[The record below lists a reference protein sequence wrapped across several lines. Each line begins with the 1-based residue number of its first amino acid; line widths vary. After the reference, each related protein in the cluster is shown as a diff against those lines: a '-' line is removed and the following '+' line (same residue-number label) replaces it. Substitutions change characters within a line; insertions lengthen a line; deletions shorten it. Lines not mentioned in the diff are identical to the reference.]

1 MCNTHIHK
9 YRCVWHKYTHTSMC
23 GSNLCDTH
31 IHTYRDI
38 HAQSRHIH
46 TQTKTNTPVIRARAA
61 AKARAFVLVAALFLD
76 FAARQNKR
84 HIHISTYPQ
93 THTDTQI
100 NTQHTFDWSEGG
112 CDSERAC
119 PCRRAVPWFR
129 RARPKKKTYTLI
141 HTHIY
146 ICPTHLLL
154 ERERLREQERL
165 SLSPRRSLISP
176 RVQKNKSYTHIH
188 IYTYT
193 QHTFCWSA
201 SGCESESACPCRRAV
216 PWFRHPFLSPYPA
229 PHQSTGPAAS
239 WPIFFFLGDDQRID
253 LGILFFLPIQLFIN
267 QLVPRPLDLIF
278 SNDDKQR
285 TNFGILYFGILFFL
299 PIQLFIS
306 QLVQRPLHLFSFF
319 DDNQRIDFG
328 VLLILIIQLLISQLV
343 LRPVQ
348 FNLIFIFK
356 SYWDPD
362 PTSSP
367 PPFFFCD
374 IQRINFWVI
383 RVLFREFSL
392 SADPVRDQST
402 GHTVSSFFFFWSRA
416 RNGITTVCSETN
428 DTWWQR
434 PIGCLK

>member
-1 MCNTHIHK
+1 
-9 YRCVWHKYTHTSMC
+9 MC

-239 WPIFFFLGDDQRID
+239 WPFFFSWWRSESWYRH
-253 LGILFFLPIQLFIN
+253 PSWCS
-267 QLVPRPLDLIF
+267 LVE
-278 SNDDKQR
+278 SWC
-285 TNFGILYFGILFFL
+285 
-299 PIQLFIS
+299 S
-306 QLVQRPLHLFSFF
+306 LVESWCS
-319 DDNQRIDFG
+319 
-328 VLLILIIQLLISQLV
+328 LLESWIRELMSA
-343 LRPVQ
+343 
-348 FNLIFIFK
+348 
-356 SYWDPD
+356 
-362 PTSSP
+362 SSS
-367 PPFFFCD
+367 
-374 IQRINFWVI
+374 
-383 RVLFREFSL
+383 FSL
-392 SADPVRDQST
+392 LSPYPALHQST
-402 GHTVSSFFFFWSRA
+402 GPAASWPNFFK
-416 RNGITTVCSETN
+416 
-428 DTWWQR
+428 WWQTEN
-434 PIGCLK
+434 